1 MTDRRNRAVPPCGI
15 RERVLARRRNASR
28 GATQAPAPSRSRLC
42 FLCASVVILFLPFS
56 TAASNDYLSPEAIA
70 ASKDGSTLY
79 IAEATARQLAVFD
92 LRKNRV
98 IRTIPLPG
106 APTGVAVS
114 ADGAGVYVTCEGDPG
129 TVQILNG
136 AGLQPLK
143 ALAAGPGARSPVADP
158 AGRFLYVCNRF
169 GNTVSVLDL
178 GARKEVARIAVT
190 REPYAAALTADGRTL
205 FVAGLLPEGPAT
217 ADYVAAR
224 ISVVDTASRKLERS
238 ISLPNGSS
246 GARGVAMSPDGE
258 RLYVSHMVGR
268 FTVHTAQLEQGW
280 MNTNAFSIVD
290 VPGRK
295 LLHTVLL
302 DEADNG
308 AANPWGIACTPD
320 SRHLCVTHAGTHE
333 LSIIDL
339 AGLSAR
345 LSPARIGAGRDE
357 HAPGVEDDLTVLAGV
372 RRRVPLAG
380 KGPRGMAAAAG
391 AVFVA
396 EYFSDSLGRV
406 DLVRESAASLP
417 LGPRPQPDSR
427 RLGEMQFH
435 DAASCFQRWQSCSS
449 CHPDARAD
457 GLNWD
462 LLNDGIGNPK
472 NTRSL
477 LLAHRIPPAMS
488 TGIRESAE
496 KAVRAGMEMIEL
508 MPPDEG
514 IAATL
519 DEYLKSL
526 EPRPSPFLE
535 NGKLSAAA
543 ERGRKLFFSAEV
555 GCASCHRPPH
565 YSDGELHDVGSHSAL
580 DFTTGAAGKRVAQNQ
595 FKTPSL
601 IEAWRTA
608 PYFHDG
614 RYATIGEAIVQGNCG
629 ASRGGIRR
637 LPPGQIKDLVQFVLS
652 L

>member
-1 MTDRRNRAVPPCGI
+1 MTALFTAETQRAQRPFLLC
-15 RERVLARRRNASR
+15 VL
-28 GATQAPAPSRSRLC
+28 C
-42 FLCASVVILFLPFS
+42 VSVVIHSSAGS
-56 TAASNDYLSPEAIA
+56 TANRDLSPEAIA
-70 ASKDGSTLY
+70 ASKDGATLY
-79 IAEATARQLAVFD
+79 ITEATARQLAVFD
-92 LRKNRV
+92 VRKNRV
-98 IRTIPLPG
+98 IRAIPLPG
-106 APTGVAVS
+106 EPTGVAVS
-114 ADGAGVYVTCEGDPG
+114 ADGAGVYVTCDGDPG
-129 TVQILNG
+129 TVQIVNG

-143 ALAAGPGARSPVADP
+143 ALAAGSGARSPVADP

-178 GARKEVARIAVT
+178 GARKEVAQIAVT
-190 REPYAAALTADGRTL
+190 RQPYAAALTPDGRTL

-217 ADYVAAR
+217 AEHVAAR
-224 ISVVDTASRKLERS
+224 ISVVDTASRKVERS
-238 ISLPNGSS
+238 IELPNGSAS
-246 GARGVAMSPDGE
+246 VRGAAMSPDG
-258 RLYVSHMVGR
+258 RRVYVSHIVGR

-280 MNTNAFSIVD
+280 MNTNAFSIID

-295 LLHTVLL
+295 LLDTVLL

-339 AGLSAR
+339 AGLAAKLGSG
-345 LSPARIGAGRDE
+345 PGRAMDWATIWGRPYISE
-357 HAPGVEDDLTVLAGV
+357 AVEDDLTVLAGV
-372 RRRVPLAG
+372 RTRIPLVG
-380 KGPRGMAAAAG
+380 KGPRGIAVAAG

-406 DLVRESAASLP
+406 DLVRENAGSLP

-435 DAASCFQRWQSCSS
+435 DATSCFQRWQSCSS

-496 KAVRAGMEMIEL
+496 KAVRAGMELIEL

-526 EPRPSPFLE
+526 AARPSPWLE
-535 NGKLSAAA
+535 SGKLSAAA
-543 ERGRKLFFSAEV
+543 ERGRKLFFRAEV
-555 GCASCHRPPH
+555 GCASCHRPPY
-565 YSDGELHDVGSHSAL
+565 YSDGELHDVGSHSAP
-580 DFTTGAAGKRVAQNQ
+580 DFAPDAAGNRVPQLQ

-614 RYATIGEAIVQGNCG
+614 RYAAIGEAIVQGNCG

-637 LPPGQIKDLVQFVLS
+637 LTPGQIKDLIQFVLS

>member
-1 MTDRRNRAVPPCGI
+1 
-15 RERVLARRRNASR
+15 
-28 GATQAPAPSRSRLC
+28 
-42 FLCASVVILFLPFS
+42 VVIFSLAAS
-56 TAASNDYLSPEAIA
+56 TANRDLSPEAIA

-79 IAEATARQLAVFD
+79 ITEATARQLAVFD

-106 APTGVAVS
+106 EPTGVAVS
-114 ADGAGVYVTCEGDPG
+114 ADGAGVYVTCDGNPG
-129 TVQILNG
+129 TVQILNA
-136 AGLQPLK
+136 AGTQPLN
-143 ALAAGPGARSPVADP
+143 AIAAGPGARSPVADP

-169 GNTVSVLDL
+169 GNSVSVLDL

-190 REPYAAALTADGRTL
+190 REPYAAALTPDGRTL

-238 ISLPNGSS
+238 ISLPNGSAS
-246 GARGVAMSPDGE
+246 VRGVAMSPDGE
-258 RLYVSHMVGR
+258 RLYVSHIVGR

-280 MNTNAFSIVD
+280 MNTNAFSIID
-290 VPGRK
+290 VPRRK

-320 SRHLCVTHAGTHE
+320 SGTPDSRHLCVTHAGTHE

-339 AGLSAR
+339 AGLSTR
-345 LSPARIGAGRDE
+345 LSSARIGAGRDE
-357 HAPGVEDDLTVLAGV
+357 HAPGVEDDLTVLAGI

-380 KGPRGMAAAAG
+380 KGPRGMAVAAG

-488 TGIRESAE
+488 TGIRETAE
-496 KAVRAGMEMIEL
+496 KAVRAGMELIEL

-526 EPRPSPFLE
+526 QARPSPWLE
-535 NGKLSAAA
+535 GGKLSAAA

-555 GCASCHRPPH
+555 GCASCHRPPY
-565 YSDGELHDVGSHSAL
+565 YSDGELHDVGSRSAL
-580 DFTTGAAGKRVAQNQ
+580 DFTADAAGKRVAQDK

-614 RYATIGEAIVQGNCG
+614 RYATLGEAIVQGNCG

-637 LPPGQIKDLVQFVLS
+637 LPPGQIKDLIQFVLS